1 MSSFLIG
8 VLIIL
13 IAFFL
18 KRSRKNKKIVGGDT
32 YFADHK
38 EDPLNPYVT
47 PIVFLIVFVIIAVFA
62 SLILTGNF
70 PTGKGGGHLV

>member
-13 IAFFL
+13 IALFL
-18 KRSRKNKKIVGGDT
+18 KKPRKNKKFVGGDT

-38 EDPLNPYVT
+38 EDPLNSYVT
-47 PIVFLIVFVIIAVFA
+47 PMAFLLVFIIIALLA

-70 PTGKGGGHLV
+70 PTGTGGGHLV